1 MLTMHKK
8 LTSSL
13 SSFFQK
19 LQRYYKLA
27 ILGTLGIPDH
37 NQHKQ
42 HYPSVETFDVC
53 FHVKNPIYPPPP
65 PLFFELCI
73 TNLLSLLL
81 WICQPHPSKSI
92 APTCKKI

>member
-42 HYPSVETFDVC
+42 HYQSVETFDVC
-53 FHVKNPIYPPPP
+53 FRVKNPIYPPPP
-65 PLFFELCI
+65 PSFLNYVLQTCYLCYFGYASH
-73 TNLLSLLL
+73 THQN
-81 WICQPHPSKSI
+81 Q
-92 APTCKKI
+92 